1 MSHFSRDGFSIHY
14 ETHGSGLPVV
24 LLHGICV
31 SFAGNFGA
39 YGWIERLR
47 GQGLRVIGM
56 DFRGHG
62 QSDKP
67 HDSSAYGTTHLADD
81 VIALLDHLGLDRVSL
96 MGYSLGSVVAL
107 HLLHTHPER
116 FTRGVLI
123 ATGDG
128 LIGLPPFTQAEI
140 APKLAQALD
149 RPDYPADLP
158 KHVATY
164 WSFATKVSG
173 DRVAAAAA
181 ARADYPPCTLAEAGN
196 VNCPVLVVSGE
207 LDPVLGTGPRLA
219 QALPFGRYME
229 IPGADHFNLTLN
241 EQAQFAVA
249 DFLSAPEDDQTVG
262 DRVQQSGH

>member
-1 MSHFSRDGFSIHY
+1 MSHFPRDGFSIHY

-128 LIGLPPFTQAEI
+128 LHRTSAVHAGRDRAETGAGIGPARLPGRP
-140 APKLAQALD
+140 AQACGDVLEFRHKGEWGPRRCRSD
-149 RPDYPADLP
+149 SARRLSALHAGRVWHSRLPGSGRQRRPGP
-158 KHVATY
+158 
-164 WSFATKVSG
+164 
-173 DRVAAAAA
+173 
-181 ARADYPPCTLAEAGN
+181 
-196 VNCPVLVVSGE
+196 
-207 LDPVLGTGPRLA
+207 GTGNRA
-219 QALPFGRYME
+219 QARPGIALRALYGNPGRGSFQ
-229 IPGADHFNLTLN
+229 PDAQRAGA
-241 EQAQFAVA
+241 VCGGG
-249 DFLSAPEDDQTVG
+249 LSERARG
-262 DRVQQSGH
+262 

>member
-14 ETHGSGLPVV
+14 ETHGSGPPVV

-39 YGWIERLR
+39 YGWIERLC

-107 HLLHTHPER
+107 HLLHTHPDR

-128 LIGLPPFTQAEI
+128 LTGPFAVL
-140 APKLAQALD
+140 AGRGCAQAGARIGPARLPGRFAQACGD
-149 RPDYPADLP
+149 LLELRHQGRVGIALLQQRRPAPTIRPARRP
-158 KHVATY
+158 RPAHVAARSWSSAATRTRY
-164 WSFATKVSG
+164 WEPVPGSP
-173 DRVAAAAA
+173 RH
-181 ARADYPPCTLAEAGN
+181 
-196 VNCPVLVVSGE
+196 CP
-207 LDPVLGTGPRLA
+207 TGAIWKFRS
-219 QALPFGRYME
+219 
-229 IPGADHFNLTLN
+229 ADHFNLTLN
-241 EQAQFAVA
+241 EQAQKAVA
-249 DFLSAPEDDQTVG
+249 TFLCEGEDHG
-262 DRVQQSGH
+262 AIARS